1 MAEASAQPPRCF
13 ISYSWTNPDHEEWV
27 LQLGTELRQ
36 SGIDVVLDKWDLREG
51 QDPHVFMEA
60 MITDDTITK
69 VLLVCDAKYVER
81 ANERSGGVGIE
92 SQIISPKVY
101 ASAKQTKFVAV
112 VRERDADGRALLP
125 AYYGSRIYIDLSAD
139 DLYRQNFEQLVRWIF
154 DKPVYVKPAIGKPPE
169 FFDENK
175 PKLFGNA
182 AAYHSAMDGLKAG
195 RPNFKGAAEDYLAS
209 VLEGLAAFRIQGQHE
224 LLDEVIFQSIESLT
238 PCENQILALLTTLSS
253 YRSDEDAFHMTDR
266 FFEALLAFNEAPE
279 SARDYTEWH
288 FDNFKFFSHELFLS
302 FVAFLVRRENFE
314 FAAHL
319 LSNRYYHPSR
329 HRGPKSASFAHFWA
343 GMPSLNGGR
352 NKRLELRRV
361 SVHADL
367 LKERCVGKPFSFEQM
382 MQADFILYLRDQID
396 RARAKNDGG
405 RRMWWPTTLLYR
417 HDYDGAFEVFARSES
432 SAYFDR
438 AKMLLGVQSKG
449 ELERFITDLP
459 ESRLPRWDY
468 TTLDIPAA
476 FGLELLASRP

>member
-139 DLYRQNFEQLVRWIF
+139 DL
-154 DKPVYVKPAIGKPPE
+154 
-169 FFDENK
+169 
-175 PKLFGNA
+175 
-182 AAYHSAMDGLKAG
+182 MDGLKAG
-195 RPNFKGAAEDYLAS
+195 RPNLKGAAEDYLAS

-329 HRGPKSASFAHFWA
+329 HGGPKSASFAHFWA